1 MGLFDRLSKA
11 ITTPQEKANY
21 TSILSAAG
29 INIPNLGCSLENG
42 VLTVT
47 GTVSD
52 GPTAEAAIAA
62 LKRAPGVTE
71 VINYLEVED
80 LTSKRIMM
88 RVATKSSNLN
98 IRKGP
103 GTQFEIIGKAA
114 HNSQVQLIKK
124 MYNGWYYIKSA
135 DGTEG
140 FCSTDYLAEI

>member
-1 MGLFDRLSKA
+1 MGLFDNLAKA

-21 TSILSAAG
+21 VTLLNAAG

-42 VLTVT
+42 VLSIT
-47 GTVSD
+47 GTVAD
-52 GPTAEAAIAA
+52 GATAEAAVAA
-62 LKRAPGVTE
+62 LKKAPGVNE
-71 VINYLEVED
+71 IKSYLEVED
-80 LTSKRIMM
+80 LRSKNIKM

-103 GTQFEIIGKAA
+103 GTDFDIIGKAA

-124 MYNGWYYIKSA
+124 MCNGWYYIKAA